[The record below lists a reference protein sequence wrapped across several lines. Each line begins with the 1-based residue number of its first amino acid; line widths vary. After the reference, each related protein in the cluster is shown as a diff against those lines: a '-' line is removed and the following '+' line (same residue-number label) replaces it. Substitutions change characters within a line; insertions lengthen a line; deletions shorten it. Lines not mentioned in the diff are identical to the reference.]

1 MIWDWT
7 TKKNLQVPNNGE
19 LSDEQ
24 IDEGKS
30 PVRPP
35 EYGYRES
42 PRLRVN
48 PAEKIGKQ
56 PLQTDF
62 EKSPKN
68 LPEQIEK
75 VEIITK
81 SDTKMQ
87 VQQADSENL
96 PNESED
102 EEKDS
107 WDADDILA
115 SLKDSLPEK
124 TDEEDDKPFKEPA
137 SGFSVSGQKFST
149 ATVVNVDDD
158 SAIWE
163 WQFSLFNLP
172 GMDLVEANYTPLDL
186 NTRTEMR
193 RNFRRIR
200 RDFLRYIAYYNQ
212 PELEEAGV
220 EDKGIRSL
228 KKGKA
233 PENYDVHLKI
243 PYEYGGKN
251 EFANMLFIQTHPFGE
266 DIHKFLDMQTTSQPF
281 GCRLSKL
288 YIPVAEGRIYIPKDS
303 TTIGGGKGM
312 GDKTSVQGFSAQALQ
327 QLAVKSS
334 MDRGANI

>member
-7 TKKNLQVPNNGE
+7 AKKNLQ
-19 LSDEQ
+19 LSAEEKTADEQ
-24 IDEGKS
+24 LDEGKS
-30 PVRPP
+30 PVYPP
-35 EYGYRES
+35 EYGYRKS
-42 PRLRVN
+42 PRLEPKRNANIAVN
-48 PAEKIGKQ
+48 AEKESEKTVEKENSNRGNFVNLPAEKKDLSEKQ
-56 PLQTDF
+56 PEF
-62 EKSPKN
+62 EDVNDVWEAS
-68 LPEQIEK
+68 
-75 VEIITK
+75 
-81 SDTKMQ
+81 
-87 VQQADSENL
+87 
-96 PNESED
+96 
-102 EEKDS
+102 
-107 WDADDILA
+107 DILA
-115 SLKDSLPEK
+115 SLKESFGEK
-124 TDEEDDKPFKEPA
+124 RPDEGRKFKELK
-137 SGFSVSGQKFST
+137 SGFSVSGQKFSS

-158 SAIWE
+158 SGIWE

-172 GMDLVEANYTPLDL
+172 GMDLVEAEYTPLDTNKRL
-186 NTRTEMR
+186 ELR
-193 RNFRRIR
+193 RMFRRIR

-288 YIPVAEGRIYIPKDS
+288 YIPVAEGRVYIPKDS
-303 TTIGGGKGM
+303 STIGGGKGM
-312 GDKTSVQGFSAQALQ
+312 GDKTSVQGYSAAALQ
-327 QLAVKSS
+327 QMAVKST
-334 MDRGANI
+334 MDRGAGI

>member
-7 TKKNLQVPNNGE
+7 TKKNSQIPVE
-19 LSDEQ
+19 EESTDEQ
-24 IDEGKS
+24 LDEGKS
-30 PVRPP
+30 PIYSP
-35 EYGYRES
+35 EYGYCKN
-42 PRLRVN
+42 PRLS
-48 PAEKIGKQ
+48 AEVLEDYVEQLPKAESKGKKGEKRKSEANKQANKSSHKKDVAPKID
-56 PLQTDF
+56 LQ
-62 EKSPKN
+62 N
-68 LPEQIEK
+68 
-75 VEIITK
+75 
-81 SDTKMQ
+81 
-87 VQQADSENL
+87 ASEN
-96 PNESED
+96 D
-102 EEKDS
+102 EEKDA
-107 WDADDILA
+107 WDAKDILA
-115 SLKDSLPEK
+115 SLKDSIPEESGRK
-124 TDEEDDKPFKEPA
+124 KPYKETDSD
-137 SGFSVSGQKFST
+137 FSVSGQKFST

-172 GMDLVEANYTPLDL
+172 GMDLVEASYTPLDL
-186 NTRTEMR
+186 NTRTGMR

-212 PELEEAGV
+212 SELEEAGV

-233 PENYDVHLKI
+233 PENYDVQLKI

-266 DIHKFLDMQTTSQPF
+266 DIHKFLDMQVTSQPF

-288 YIPVAEGRIYIPKDS
+288 YIPVAEGRVYIPKDS

-312 GDKTSVQGFSAQALQ
+312 GDKTSVQGYSAAALQ
-327 QLAVKSS
+327 QMAVKST
-334 MDRGANI
+334 MDRGAGI